1 MKILFA
7 ILISL
12 FTFIL
17 PLLAEEKTSLI
28 VYTYDSFNTEWGP
41 GPKIEKAFEEGC
53 NCDLKFVSAGDGA
66 ALLAKIRLEG
76 EKTKA
81 DVVLGLDS
89 NVLEEARKT
98 KLFLPYSLNIELDLP
113 IQWKDDTFLPFDWGF
128 FAFVF
133 DGSKT
138 KKIPQSFRE
147 LVDSDIR
154 LVIQDPRSSTPGLGL
169 LLWIQKIFGSDSK
182 AVWEKMS
189 DNIVTV
195 TPGWSEAYGLFL
207 EGEADG
213 VLSYTTSPAYHIIAE
228 KDFSKKA
235 AIFAEGHLMQI
246 EVAAITAQTSKKKL
260 AKSFMTFL
268 ISDKAQSI
276 IPTTN
281 WMYPAKNPKLA
292 LPEAFDIKVAKDKAI
307 YLQPKSVPELTSK
320 ALQVWKQALRK

>member
-1 MKILFA
+1 MKVLFA
-7 ILISL
+7 ISISL
-12 FTFIL
+12 FTFIS
-17 PLLAEEKTSLI
+17 PLLAEEKASLI
-28 VYTYDSFNTEWGP
+28 VYTYESFNTEWGP
-41 GPKIEKAFEEGC
+41 GPQIEKAFEETC
-53 NCDLKFVSAGDGA
+53 NCNLKFVTAGDGA
-66 ALLAKIRLEG
+66 SLLAKIRLEG

-89 NVLEEARKT
+89 NVLEDARKT
-98 KLFLPYSLNIELDLP
+98 KLFSPNSLNIELDLP
-113 IQWKDDTFLPFDWGF
+113 IQWEDDTFLPFDWGY

-133 DGSKT
+133 DESKT
-138 KKIPQSFRE
+138 KKIPRSFRE

-169 LLWIQKIFGSDSK
+169 LLWIQKIFGSNSK
-182 AVWEKMS
+182 AVWESMS

-195 TPGWSEAYGLFL
+195 TPGWTEAYGLFL

-235 AIFAEGHLMQI
+235 AIFTDGHLMQI
-246 EVAAITAQTSKKKL
+246 EVAAITSQTPKKKL
-260 AKSFMTFL
+260 AESFLSFL

-281 WMYPAKNPKLA
+281 WMYPAKKPKLS
-292 LPEAFDIKVAKDKAI
+292 LPEAFNIKVKKDKAI
-307 YLQPKSVPELTSK
+307 YLQPNSVPELTAK
-320 ALQVWKQALRK
+320 ALQDWKQALRK